1 VTPQRQIARQK
12 DARALVRVNR
22 GALDRN
28 AAAVYIAQLAPGS
41 RRTMRDALN
50 EIAGLLTA
58 GKTHDA
64 LLIEWGAV
72 RFQHAAAVRSKLAE
86 AQSAATV
93 NKKLSALRGVLKM
106 AFQLEQMSAEDY
118 TRARAVERVT
128 GKTVPAGRA
137 LTPGEIEALFS
148 ACAKDPDA
156 GGARDGAVIAL
167 MRMGLRRAEV
177 CALGLK
183 DYNPQDGALRVLGKR
198 NKVRVVYIKNG
209 AARWLA
215 DWLKARGAATPDP
228 HFAES
233 LKDLPEKERKEKKEK
248 NAAALFFQVLK
259 NGRVVEKRIVPQTI
273 FDLLT
278 RRAKQ
283 AGVKDISPHDF
294 RRTFVGDLLDAGA
307 DIVTVKDLAGHE
319 STDTTARY
327 DRRGEIAKQKATELL
342 HVPYFGRG

>member
-1 VTPQRQIARQK
+1 MTPQRQIAKAK
-12 DARALVRVNR
+12 DARALVRVNH

-28 AAAVYIAQLAPGS
+28 AAAVYIAGLAPGS

-50 EIAGLLTA
+50 EIAGLLTV

-86 AQSAATV
+86 TQSAATV
-93 NKKLSALRGVLKM
+93 NKKLSALRGVLRA

-118 TRARAVERVT
+118 TRASAVKAVT
-128 GKTVPAGRA
+128 GETVPAGRA
-137 LTPGEIEALFS
+137 LAAGEIEALFS
-148 ACAKDPDA
+148 ACAKDQDA

-177 CALGLK
+177 CALDLK
-183 DYNPQDGALRVLGKR
+183 DYNPQDGALRVKGKR

-215 DWLKARGAATPDP
+215 DWLNARG
-228 HFAES
+228 
-233 LKDLPEKERKEKKEK
+233 
-248 NAAALFFQVLK
+248 NAPGALFCQVLK
-259 NGRVVEKRIVPQTI
+259 SGKIVPGRIVPQTI
-273 FDLLT
+273 FDLLK

-307 DIVTVKDLAGHE
+307 DIVTVKNLAGHE